1 MAHSLQG
8 KTAIITGASQGLG
21 REIARHYAGEGASL
35 TLVARDAAAL
45 QQLATDIG
53 SNAGKQTICCISA
66 DITDPTSISQIVA
79 QTIEQQ
85 GGLHIL
91 VNNAGIWGPKG
102 PTEDVDWDEW
112 IYTMNVNVLAPVAMC
127 RAVLPHMKKQR
138 YGKIIQLSGGGAT
151 KPMPRTSAYA
161 ASTAAVVRFAE
172 TLAEAVK
179 EFGIDINAIAPGA
192 MNTKMLDEMLAA
204 GPEKLGETTYAS
216 LLKQLANG
224 GDSPE
229 NAAELAAFLASPAS
243 DGLTGKLI
251 SAVWDNWRDFPAH
264 IAELQRSDVY
274 TLRRIAGRDRGI
286 TWCDK

>member
-1 MAHSLQG
+1 
-8 KTAIITGASQGLG
+8 LG

-45 QQLATDIG
+45 QQLAMEIG
-53 SNAGKQTICCISA
+53 SNAGTQPICCISA
-66 DITDPTSISQIVA
+66 DITDSTSISQIVA

-102 PTEDVDWDEW
+102 PTEDVGWDEW

-161 ASTAAVVRFAE
+161 ASKAAVVRFAE
-172 TLAEAVK
+172 TLAEEVK

-204 GPEKLGETTYAS
+204 GPEKLGEATYSS
-216 LLKQLANG
+216 LLKQQASG

-229 NAAELAAFLASPAS
+229 NAAALATFLASPAS

-264 IAELQRSDVY
+264 LAELQRSDVY